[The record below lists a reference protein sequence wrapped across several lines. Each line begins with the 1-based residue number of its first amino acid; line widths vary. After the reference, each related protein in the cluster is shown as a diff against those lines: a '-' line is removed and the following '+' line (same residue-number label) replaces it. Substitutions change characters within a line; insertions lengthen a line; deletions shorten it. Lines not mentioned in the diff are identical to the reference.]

1 MTAIDKLL
9 DHILTVAHEQA
20 IELDDAD
27 QKARVEVWRDIQA
40 GKLNAEDFEDE
51 SMGYDAALTRD
62 AHEATVGEVVTAVA
76 RETECRNDLCWL
88 LSLFH
93 MRADADGWRVVLH
106 EYPPSPEDCERI
118 GELAARYGVD
128 VSVAQ
133 NDAPEPEPVPDAPAG
148 DDVEPLA
155 WMDTLAG
162 GRRVDAVD

>member
-1 MTAIDKLL
+1 MTAIDELL

-62 AHEATVGEVVTAVA
+62 AHEATVGEVVVAVA

-88 LSLFH
+88 LTLFH
-93 MRADADGWRVVLH
+93 ARRDATGWRVVMR

-118 GELAARYGVD
+118 GELAARYGVA

-133 NDAPEPEPVPDAPAG
+133 NEALEPEPVPDAPARDAEMPENPLDWLSELARK
-148 DDVEPLA
+148 DD
-155 WMDTLAG
+155 
-162 GRRVDAVD
+162 